1 MDFTVALAE
10 DEEEVPDTDVEAR
23 KIRGRM
29 FNRVTISTVVDG
41 RFVEFTRMRRER
53 LRRTPND

>member
-1 MDFTVALAE
+1 MVLAV

-23 KIRGRM
+23 KIRDRM
-29 FNRVTISTVVDG
+29 PNRVAISTVVDG